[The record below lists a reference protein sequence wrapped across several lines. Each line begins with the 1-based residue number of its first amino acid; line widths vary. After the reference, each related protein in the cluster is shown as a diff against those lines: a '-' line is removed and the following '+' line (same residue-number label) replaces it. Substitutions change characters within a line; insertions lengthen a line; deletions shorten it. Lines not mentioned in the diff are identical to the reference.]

1 MRRIILVLL
10 TFFVALGALSTGV
23 QAATKKA
30 KERVLV
36 MRIEGSD
43 LSDKDKSDLFAVIQ
57 GKLSKYPD
65 KQIVQPAGTDIDEL
79 MMEYECFDIDAE
91 CLSKLGKAQKA
102 DTIVYVQVDGND
114 NGFALITRSV
124 RVKDSRVLHD
134 KSEQLRSRTDLAG
147 RLDKVL
153 TRVFGAPPVPKTTK
167 GRLVIQS
174 KVRAARIFVDGKY
187 AGSGK
192 IRLKKPEGSYAIRVA
207 KDGYQE
213 KLFTAE
219 VTAGAT
225 TKKMVSLEPIPKKV
239 ASVAPVAPPPDPGSL
254 GPAAWYQTWWF
265 WTAVSVVAI
274 GTTVA
279 VAAAAAEDDGIVKPG
294 RVFVTIDGAE
304 AWRDPAVRAA
314 GGAQ

>member
-10 TFFVALGALSTGV
+10 TFAIVLGVLSSVGL
-23 QAATKKA
+23 AAPEQA

-36 MRIEGSD
+36 MRIEGAD
-43 LSDKDKSDLFAVIQ
+43 LSKKDKSDLFAVIQ
-57 GKLSKYPD
+57 AKLSKYPD
-65 KQIVQPAGTDIDEL
+65 KAIVQPAGTDIDDL

-114 NGFALITRSV
+114 NGFALITRAV
-124 RVKDSRVLHD
+124 RVRDSRVLHD
-134 KSEQLRSRTDLAG
+134 KSEQLRSRADLAG

-153 TRVFGAPPVPKTTK
+153 SRVFGAPPVPKTTK

-207 KDGYQE
+207 KDGYQD

-225 TKKMVSLEPIPKKV
+225 TKKMVSLDPIAKEV
-239 ASVAPVAPPPDPGSL
+239 ASIAPVAPPPDPGSL
-254 GPAAWYQTWWF
+254 EPDEWYQTWWF

-274 GTTVA
+274 GTTAA
-279 VAAAAAEDDGIVKPG
+279 VAAAAAADDGNVQGG
-294 RVFVTIDGAE
+294 RVFVTINGAD